1 MEVSR
6 AQDCI
11 FCYECKGLE
20 KSMEIEDLVRISD
33 GDFIF
38 EVESIGSLSPD
49 EIVASAFQQVD
60 IMLNRFQQ
68 DIESINYSTMH

>member
-1 MEVSR
+1 
-6 AQDCI
+6 
-11 FCYECKGLE
+11 
-20 KSMEIEDLVRISD
+20 MEIEDLVRISD

-38 EVESIGSLSPD
+38 EVESVGSLSPD